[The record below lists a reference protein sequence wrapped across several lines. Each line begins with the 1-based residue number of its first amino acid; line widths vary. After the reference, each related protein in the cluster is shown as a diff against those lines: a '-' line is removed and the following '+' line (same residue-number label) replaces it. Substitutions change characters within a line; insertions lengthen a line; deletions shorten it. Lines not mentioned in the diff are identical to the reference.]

1 MTAQRSATVDAPP
14 WRRLLMPAIVVSL
27 LCAPWSWFD
36 DGITPSWIV
45 YPLVLLVGAWRV
57 REGHGALFLGV
68 AALVFLLVH
77 LPWTWAAITG
87 AETNPLNR
95 EAPSSPVQ
103 WLLTLFV
110 IPVIASLIGW
120 GAWVAERRSESVRSG

>member
-1 MTAQRSATVDAPP
+1 
-14 WRRLLMPAIVVSL
+14 MPAIVASL

-57 REGHGALFLGV
+57 RQGRGALFLGV

-87 AETNPLNR
+87 AETNPLDR
-95 EAPSSPVQ
+95 ESPSSPLQ
-103 WLLTLFV
+103 WLVTLFV
-110 IPVIASLIGW
+110 IPLVASVIGW
-120 GAWVAERRSESVRSG
+120 ATWVTERRRVAAPTG